1 MKLINIAPIGFLL
14 LAIAAILLPK
24 DIFTAI
30 IIFLMIISALI
41 MIFSSVDKFDDER
54 DEKWMF

>member
-41 MIFSSVDKFDDER
+41 MIFSSVNTFDDER
-54 DEKWMF
+54 DEK

>member
-1 MKLINIAPIGFLL
+1 
-14 LAIAAILLPK
+14 
-24 DIFTAI
+24 
-30 IIFLMIISALI
+30 MIISALI